1 MPMADDPNERLRLA
15 EEKIAALTVVVGTL
29 YRALDL
35 DGELIAKLQE
45 ILAEEMP
52 DGLRSLV
59 LDLLKIAEGDASV

>member
-52 DGLRSLV
+52 DGFRSLV

>member
-1 MPMADDPNERLRLA
+1 MADDPNERLRLA

-52 DGLRSLV
+52 DGFRSLV